1 VRATA
6 RADDLWKQLFSKQ
19 TMKDALSSN
28 VAGTE
33 GDDLSLGYASDTND
47 KAECDECCE

>member
-1 VRATA
+1 VRATE

-19 TMKDALSSN
+19 TMALS
-28 VAGTE
+28 GQ
-33 GDDLSLGYASDTND
+33 DDLSLGYASETND